1 MSSITKFVFAD
12 FCPKKNHFFLAVL
25 FKSSTSKF
33 RKPTS
38 ENGVRN
44 IMTRITSD
52 WEGIVLVTPL
62 GYISRLE
69 LSYIFVEGDCYA
81 VLFYPSYD

>member
-1 MSSITKFVFAD
+1 
-12 FCPKKNHFFLAVL
+12 
-25 FKSSTSKF
+25 
-33 RKPTS
+33 
-38 ENGVRN
+38 
-44 IMTRITSD
+44 MTRITSD

-81 VLFYPSYD
+81 VLFYPSYDWQFLFYINWISFPLYAKYVRVY